1 MTPER
6 KQHLRS
12 LDASETP
19 HLAEVLDAL
28 DESERRRLREVHA
41 AEAERDEAL
50 ARAEAAETAAAT
62 AWKRFEEMREA
73 YKTNSRTY
81 GALKSERDMYMHVAR
96 ELGGFVTEARAALG
110 ASDGEPLAVAAK
122 RLLLTAAERCQEQAE
137 RERDDGNVNGF
148 EPKAVGTLYALRHA
162 VETGTDAHLSSEAA
176 GLVLGVVR
184 AAMDRAASDVSDGRS
199 DAALLDAVTKF
210 VRRAAWPPLRGDDV
224 LR

>member
-12 LDASETP
+12 LDTSETP

-122 RLLLTAAERCQEQAE
+122 RLVTAAELG
-137 RERDDGNVNGF
+137 REHICSSDVGIPD
-148 EPKAVGTLYALRHA
+148 PKAVGTLYALRHA

>member
-81 GALKSERDMYMHVAR
+81 GALASERDMYMHVAR
-96 ELGGFVTEARAALG
+96 DLG
-110 ASDGEPLAVAAK
+110 LAVAAK
-122 RLLLTAAERCQEQAE
+122 RLVTAAELG
-137 RERDDGNVNGF
+137 REHICSSDVGIPD
-148 EPKAVGTLYALRHA
+148 PKAVGTLYALRHA